1 MDYKDDL
8 KNEMEKD
15 NKDINISNTLTRDQS
30 FENFEIISE
39 KSENK
44 QMLNDEFII
53 DSDYK
58 FIFYKKLG
66 NLFTFFYI
74 DQEPLVVIGPHCK

>member
-8 KNEMEKD
+8 KNEMEID
-15 NKDINISNTLTRDQS
+15 NKDLNISNTLTRDQS

-53 DSDYK
+53 DSDHK

-66 NLFTFFYI
+66 NLFTFFHI

>member
-74 DQEPLVVIGPHCK
+74 D